1 MEQPEKEEQQGG
13 LLEQTQRNEPFS
25 FYDRDKVAPFQ
36 SIATTSTRR
45 FGGGEQSRRDARTA
59 GEFTSQNEQEE
70 QQDTI
75 PPELA
80 KQLEAL
86 NKQQAELEQQA
97 EEFRKQ
103 AEELRIQA
111 EQQRAELQQRAK
123 ELEKQLAALQQ
134 QTTPPMNNS
143 STPQDTT
150 SPAKWFA
157 SGVLT
162 GILLVF
168 TGYGVVFFFF
178 FFRKQ
183 HGSKLPLPGFVELST
198 TTTTLENSFA

>member
-1 MEQPEKEEQQGG
+1 MERQEKEQQVGL
-13 LLEQTQRNEPFS
+13 LLEQTRNEPFS
-25 FYDRDKVAPFQ
+25 FYDGDKVAPFQ
-36 SIATTSTRR
+36 PITTTTTRG

-59 GEFTSQNEQEE
+59 GAFTSQNE

-103 AEELRIQA
+103 AEELRKQA

-134 QTTPPMNNS
+134 QTTPP
-143 STPQDTT
+143 
-150 SPAKWFA
+150 
-157 SGVLT
+157 
-162 GILLVF
+162 
-168 TGYGVVFFFF
+168 
-178 FFRKQ
+178 
-183 HGSKLPLPGFVELST
+183 
-198 TTTTLENSFA
+198 